1 MAEEAVVP
9 SSIGQV
15 SVVVRDLERA
25 VGFYRDALGLTFL
38 FEAPGLAFFDCGG
51 VRLML
56 SRPEA
61 PEFDHPASLLYYRVP
76 DIEAA
81 RSRMAG
87 LGVVFR
93 DEPHKIADLPDHEL
107 WMAFFDD
114 TEGNVAALMEER
126 RRG

>member
-1 MAEEAVVP
+1 MAELAAVP

-15 SVVVRDLERA
+15 SVVVKDLERA
-25 VGFYRDALGLTFL
+25 VGFYRGALGLAFL
-38 FEAPGLAFFDCGG
+38 FEAPGLAFIDCGG

-61 PEFDHPASLLYYRVP
+61 PEFDHPASVLYYRVA

-87 LGVVFR
+87 QGVVFR
-93 DEPHKIADLPDHEL
+93 DEPHKIADMPDHEL